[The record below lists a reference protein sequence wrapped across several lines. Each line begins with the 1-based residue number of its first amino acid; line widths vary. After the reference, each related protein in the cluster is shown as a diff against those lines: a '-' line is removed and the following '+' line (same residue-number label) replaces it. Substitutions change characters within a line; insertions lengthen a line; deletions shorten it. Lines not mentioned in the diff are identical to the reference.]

1 MASSGDGKE
10 RVIATA
16 QHILK
21 SLSTNDNTD
30 DMLRILFK
38 FDDRFSGLNGNHHKV
53 LEKEATKLPVAE
65 QGKLVESLDKAG
77 LTVLKWERTSSELS
91 SKTQIWSCHT
101 DESESYLHAV
111 DELQDLM
118 GSLSLSKSEREAFD
132 RAQSLLQV
140 AMSRLEEEFK
150 HLLLTHSSSVDP
162 EWILEIVA
170 VQSLSG
176 EESPGLVCKEELDGA
191 GPCITNVCDDGAFV
205 DDEDDDLS
213 LGPPLHSV
221 NFTIELLPSDVI
233 SDLNDIARRMIAG
246 GYGRECSQIYSGIRK
261 AFLEQSLLRLGVEK
275 LSIEDVHKMAWELL
289 EVRIKKWVHTLKV
302 AVRVLYASERI
313 LCEQVFTGLTL
324 WRESAFA
331 DLARSSMLQILSL
344 GEAIAISRRSPE
356 KLFKI
361 LDMYETLWDLI
372 PDINLIFSDDVCC
385 NVRAE
390 AHGILVRLGEAARG
404 TFAEFE
410 NAIQRD
416 ASKIPV
422 PGGAVHPLTRYVMN
436 YIWLLFSYSGTLRR
450 LLGDKKMAM
459 VCHSGTS
466 SINDEGSRNGT
477 DHLSPLAVQIIW
489 LTVLLECNL
498 DGKSKLYR
506 DIAQSYLFLMNNAHY
521 IVQKVKQSEL
531 SSLVGEDWVRKHAGM
546 VRQYATNY
554 VRAAWMR
561 ALACLRDE
569 GIVVS
574 GSFSSGISK
583 VALKERYKTFNSCF
597 EELLCTQSA
606 WIVPDPQ
613 LREELRLSIAEKL
626 IPAYRSFSSRYQ
638 SYLDSG
644 RHPGKYVK
652 YTAEDLESCLLN
664 LFEGTSS
671 PTVAKR
677 RSFSVG

>member
-1 MASSGDGKE
+1 MASPGDGKE

-21 SLSTNDNTD
+21 SLSNNENTD
-30 DMLRILFK
+30 DMLRIFFN
-38 FDDRFSGLNGNHHKV
+38 FDDRFSGLNGNHHKDA
-53 LEKEATKLPVAE
+53 EKDVSNLPAVD
-65 QGKLVESLDKAG
+65 QRKLVESLEKAG
-77 LTVLKWERTSSELS
+77 DTVLKWERASSELS
-91 SKTQIWSCHT
+91 SKTQIWSCQAEDGET
-101 DESESYLHAV
+101 YLHAV

-118 GSLSLSKSEREAFD
+118 GSLSVAKSERETFD
-132 RAQSLLQV
+132 RAQSLLQM

-162 EWILEIVA
+162 EWILELVTA
-170 VQSLSG
+170 QSASG
-176 EESPGLVCKEELDGA
+176 EESPGLVCKDVPDDRSTCVPSLGDNDG
-191 GPCITNVCDDGAFV
+191 DV
-205 DDEDDDLS
+205 DEEDDDMS
-213 LGPPLHSV
+213 LGPPLHAI
-221 NFTIELLPSDVI
+221 NFTIELLPTDVI
-233 SDLNDIARRMIAG
+233 SDLNNIARRMMAC
-246 GYGRECSQIYSGIRK
+246 GYGKECSQIFSGIRK

-275 LSIEDVHKMAWELL
+275 LTIEDAHKMAWEAL

-313 LCEQVFTGLTL
+313 LCEQVFTGLSP
-324 WRESAFA
+324 WRESVFA

-372 PDINLIFSDDVCC
+372 PDINLIFSDDMCC

-416 ASKIPV
+416 ASRTPV

-436 YIWLLFSYSGTLRR
+436 YIWLLYSYSGTLRR
-450 LLGDKKMAM
+450 LLGDKKLTMG
-459 VCHSGTS
+459 STPS
-466 SINDEGSRNGT
+466 SNDEGTKNGT

-531 SSLVGEDWVRKHAGM
+531 SSLVGEDWVRKHSGM

-561 ALACLRDE
+561 VLACLRDE
-569 GIVVS
+569 GIAVS

-583 VALKERYKTFNSCF
+583 VTLKERFKTFNAYF
-597 EELLCTQSA
+597 EELLRTQSA
-606 WIVPDPQ
+606 WVVPDPQ

-638 SYLDSG
+638 SCLESG
-644 RHPGKYVK
+644 RHTGKYVK
-652 YTAEDLESCLLN
+652 YTAEDLENCLLD
-664 LFEGTSS
+664 LFEGTASS
-671 PTVAKR
+671 MVAKR

>member
-1 MASSGDGKE
+1 MASPGDGKD

-16 QHILK
+16 QHILR
-21 SLSTNDNTD
+21 SLSTNDNNTE
-30 DMLRILFK
+30 DMLRIFFN
-38 FDDRFSGLNGNHHKV
+38 FDDRFSGLNGNHHKET
-53 LEKEATKLPVAE
+53 EKAAPNLLAPE
-65 QGKLVESLDKAG
+65 QSTLLESLNRAG
-77 LTVLKWERTSSELS
+77 DAILKWEMVSSEIS
-91 SKTQIWSCHT
+91 RKTQIWSCQAE
-101 DESESYLHAV
+101 ESESYLHAV

-118 GSLSLSKSEREAFD
+118 GSLSVSKREREAFD
-132 RAQSLLQV
+132 RAQSLLQM

-150 HLLLTHSSSVDP
+150 QLLLTHSSSVDP
-162 EWILEIVA
+162 EWILELVA
-170 VQSLSG
+170 AQSVG
-176 EESPGLVCKEELDGA
+176 TEEAPGLVCKDEPEDKNIA
-191 GPCITNVCDDGAFV
+191 IDHDNVNGEV
-205 DDEDDDLS
+205 DDDDDIP
-213 LGPPLHSV
+213 LGPPLSAV
-221 NFTIELLPSDVI
+221 NFTIELLHADVI
-233 SDLNDIARRMIAG
+233 SDLNDMARRMMAG

-261 AFLEQSLLRLGVEK
+261 ALLDQSLYRLGVEK
-275 LSIEDVHKMAWELL
+275 LSIEDVHKMAWESL
-289 EVRIKKWVHTLKV
+289 ELRIKKWVNTLKV

-313 LCEQVFTGLTL
+313 LCEQVFAGLSPC
-324 WRESAFA
+324 RESAFA
-331 DLARSSMLQILSL
+331 DLAKGSILQMLSL

-372 PDINLIFSDDVCC
+372 PDINFIFSDDICC

-416 ASKIPV
+416 ASKTPV

-450 LLGDKKMAM
+450 LLGDKKLAM
-459 VCHSGTS
+459 GTQNGATS
-466 SINDEGSRNGT
+466 LNDEGSHNGT

-531 SSLVGEDWVRKHAGM
+531 SSLVGDDWVRKHSGM

-561 ALACLRDE
+561 VLACLRDE
-569 GIVVS
+569 GIAVS

-583 VALKERYKTFNSCF
+583 VVLKERFKTFNSYF
-597 EELLCTQSA
+597 EELLRTQSA
-606 WIVPDPQ
+606 WVVPDPQ

-644 RHPGKYVK
+644 RHPGKYIK
-652 YTAEDLESCLLN
+652 YTAEDLENCLLD

-671 PTVAKR
+671 SIVAKR